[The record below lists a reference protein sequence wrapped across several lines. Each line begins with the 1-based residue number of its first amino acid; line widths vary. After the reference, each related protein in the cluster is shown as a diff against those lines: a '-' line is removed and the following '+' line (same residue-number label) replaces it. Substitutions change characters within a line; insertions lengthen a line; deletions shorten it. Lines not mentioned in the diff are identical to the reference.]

1 MRRFVIKNEENDHV
15 TVDLIRYFRFKNDEF
30 LIYSKSE
37 VDEKNYMKLYL
48 VRVME
53 ELGEPVIQTIKNESD
68 WSNMQV
74 IVKKVLKEIKAK
86 KIKNFEDLDYE
97 KIQGIKIVNPR
108 YFKLDVK
115 LVDILSSGYF
125 ENRVEKEDSN
135 ELESIDETL
144 AKEANF
150 SANESNNEKENTQ
163 EEVDYKSLYLAVK
176 KENESSAELID
187 QLMEKVMQYQ
197 EKFGELEN

>member
-15 TVDLIRYFRFKNDEF
+15 TVDSIRYFRFKNDEF

-115 LVDILSSGYF
+115 LVDILGSGYF
-125 ENRVEKEDSN
+125 ENRVEKENSN

-187 QLMEKVMQYQ
+187 QLMEKVMKYQ